1 MNPESRREAGVL
13 LILLPTVIFGGA
25 SLLTLLIRDP
35 AYMQNPLRQDL
46 WRAGHAHAGVLL
58 VLSLIV
64 LRYVDE
70 AQLSSSLKRLVRGF
84 VPLSAILVPAA
95 FFLSMLS
102 PTATAPNALINLAY
116 LGGVVLATGLL
127 VLGVGL
133 VRTGRDRRQSTDRH
147 PGAGTRAD
155 CAMGLFDRLLLF
167 KPPERMDPDFG
178 RLLYMHIDVPGGRVA
193 LPA

>member
-1 MNPESRREAGVL
+1 MNAESRREAGIL

-70 AQLSSSLKRLVRGF
+70 ARLSSSLKRLVRGF

-102 PTATAPNALINLAY
+102 PTATAPNGLINLAY
-116 LGGVVLATGLL
+116 VGGIVLATGLF
-127 VLGVGL
+127 VLGIGL
-133 VRTGRDRRQSTDRH
+133 VRA
-147 PGAGTRAD
+147 GAGSAAR
-155 CAMGLFDRLLLF
+155 
-167 KPPERMDPDFG
+167 
-178 RLLYMHIDVPGGRVA
+178 
-193 LPA
+193 

>member
-1 MNPESRREAGVL
+1 MTAESRREAGVL

-58 VLSLIV
+58 VLSLVV

-70 AQLSSSLKRLVRGF
+70 ARLSQSLKRLVRGF

-102 PTATAPNALINLAY
+102 PTAMAPNGLINLAY
-116 LGGVVLATGLL
+116 VGGIVLSTGLL
-127 VLGVGL
+127 VLGIGL
-133 VRTGRDRRQSTDRH
+133 VR
-147 PGAGTRAD
+147 AGSASART
-155 CAMGLFDRLLLF
+155 
-167 KPPERMDPDFG
+167 
-178 RLLYMHIDVPGGRVA
+178 
-193 LPA
+193 